1 MQTQKNE
8 FILQA
13 WYEKNG
19 LIKYTAH
26 RDVINVFYISLIRA
40 KLPLCYTEG
49 FNRIPRLSFSPALSL
64 GISSKCEFV
73 NIYLNKRV
81 EADGELLKRFNDAFP
96 PGIIFNRLEYVET
109 DINKT
114 VEKIKAFEYR
124 CEIEADCSLMEEIGE
139 EIKQKIAAIGSAEK
153 VMVNYNDRVRDIRPY
168 IDECEFFSASGRA
181 GFTVKTL
188 LIAGSSIKPQLVM
201 NYILEKYK
209 EKAMYCVSIQ
219 KEKIIYKSQ

>member
-1 MQTQKNE
+1 MQTNE

-13 WYEKNG
+13 WYEKSG

-64 GISSKCEFV
+64 GVSSKCEFV

-81 EADGELLKRFNDAFP
+81 EAGDELLKRLNDAFP
-96 PGIIFNRLEYVET
+96 PGIIFNRLDYVEA

-124 CEIEADCSLMEEIGE
+124 CEIEADCSAMEEIGE
-139 EIKQKIAAIGSAEK
+139 AIKNKIAAIGSAEK
-153 VMVNYNDRVRDIRPY
+153 IMVNYNDRVRDIRPY
-168 IDECEFFSASGRA
+168 IDGCEFFSAAGRA
-181 GFTVKTL
+181 GFVVKTA
-188 LIAGSSIKPQLVM
+188 LIAGSSIKPQLIM
-201 NYILEKYK
+201 NYIMEQFK
-209 EKAMYCVSIQ
+209 EKAIYCASIQ
-219 KEKIIYKSQ
+219 KEKIIYKNQ